1 MRLRRWLRHVA
12 MPGWWVRRHFSGDT
26 LRAIES
32 AVSRAEAGHRGELRF
47 AVEGRMP
54 FACLRRGLA
63 PRQRAA
69 DLFARL
75 GMANTE
81 EASGVLIYVQ
91 LADRQVEILAD
102 QGIHARVGDA
112 VWQAICKNME
122 EAFRAGAFE
131 AGALAGIQAVGQVL
145 AEHFPAVGGNP
156 DELPDAPIVL

>member
-91 LADRQVEILAD
+91 LADRRVEILAD
-102 QGIHARVGDA
+102 RGISGRVAQADWDAICRDMERAFAQGR
-112 VWQAICKNME
+112 WQAGAVAAV
-122 EAFRAGAFE
+122 EAAGRL
-131 AGALAGIQAVGQVL
+131 LAAHL
-145 AEHFPAVGGNP
+145 PARPSNP
-156 DELPDAPIVL
+156 DELPNRPLVL